1 MANINQLYE
10 TITQQ
15 IVDQLADGVL
25 PWHRP
30 WSVSPD
36 AVTRPVRENGVPYQG
51 INILILWAATLQHGY
66 TSPYWMTYRQASSLG
81 AQVRR
86 CERATHVVFAKTF
99 TRSETDPITGDQVDV
114 HLPVRRAYAV
124 FNVDQID
131 DLPVRYAPEP
141 PPSINPGERDARCD
155 AWFAAL
161 GIEIRHGG
169 PRALYAPEPDRIQM
183 PVFESFESPDH
194 YLATLAH
201 ESIHATG
208 HKDRLDR
215 LDRLDRALDD
225 KSRAREELIAEIG
238 SAFLCADLGITSNP
252 RPDHAAYIASWID
265 LLNDE
270 PRAVFDASTKAQQ
283 AADFLHALAADAAEP
298 ADKAA

>member
-1 MANINQLYE
+1 MAHINQLYE

-15 IVDQLADGVL
+15 IVEQLADGVL

-86 CERATHVVFAKTF
+86 GERATHVVFAKTF
-99 TRSETDPITGDQVDV
+99 TRSETDPVTG
-114 HLPVRRAYAV
+114 
-124 FNVDQID
+124 DQID
-131 DLPVRYAPEP
+131 DLPVRYAPEAP
-141 PPSINPGERDARCD
+141 PHINVGERNARCD

-169 PRALYAPEPDRIQM
+169 SSAFYAPGPDRIQM

-208 HKDRLDR
+208 HKNR

-225 KSRAREELIAEIG
+225 KSRARKELVAEIG

-265 LLNDE
+265 LLQDE

-283 AADFLHALAADAAEP
+283 AADFLHALAAEA